1 MLGGSKLPAVSKGPP
16 RTKRR
21 RSPSSDSQKDAAAV
35 SSQAAWPSPPPDDI
49 SSMIDWSQAFPP
61 QHIKKIME
69 DDEYQGED
77 SNNNV
82 GVLLQPATQLI
93 TACSAL
99 WVRNL
104 VRSSSSTS
112 QGVNLSQLRQAIQKE
127 GAFLEGVL
135 DDLEEAEED
144 DEASEVGRTGLLTMS
159 EGWGRKKR
167 KAPAAQK
174 TKKGK
179 DATTTTTSTYDSD
192 KKPKADASGIWK
204 PGQPSN
210 LGSVKE
216 ALRVAGNPKAL
227 MGVCK
232 AKNSSARQEEV
243 ILDEEEYD

>member
-1 MLGGSKLPAVSKGPP
+1 MLGSSKLPAVSKGSP
-16 RTKRR
+16 RKKRR
-21 RSPSSDSQKDAAAV
+21 RSPSSDTQKDAAAV
-35 SSQAAWPSPPPDDI
+35 SSQAALRFPPPDDI
-49 SSMIDWSQAFPP
+49 SMIDWSQAFPP

-77 SNNNV
+77 SNNV

-104 VRSSSSTS
+104 VRSSSSPS
-112 QGVNLSQLRQAIQKE
+112 QGVNLSQLRKAIQKE

-135 DDLEEAEED
+135 DEMEEAEED
-144 DEASEVGRTGLLTMS
+144 DEASGVGRTGLLTMS

-174 TKKGK
+174 KKKRK
-179 DATTTTTSTYDSD
+179 DATTTTSTHDSD
-192 KKPKADASGIWK
+192 KKPKADASGKRK

-216 ALRVAGNPKAL
+216 ALRVAGDPKAL
-227 MGVCK
+227 MGVYK
-232 AKNSSARQEEV
+232 AKNNSARQEEV
-243 ILDEEEYD
+243 ILDEEDYD